1 MKMNQF
7 NFFFSQNIFVCL
19 KSSNIEEN
27 SCRSASDLISVDEK
41 YSSGEIILEDEKLS
55 AMK

>member
-7 NFFFSQNIFVCL
+7 NFFSQNIFVCL